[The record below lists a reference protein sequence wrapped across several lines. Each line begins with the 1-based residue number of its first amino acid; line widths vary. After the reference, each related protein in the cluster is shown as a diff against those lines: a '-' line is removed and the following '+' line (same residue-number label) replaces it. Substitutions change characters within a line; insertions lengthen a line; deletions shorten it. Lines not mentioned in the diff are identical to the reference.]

1 MPLISPLPRRT
12 PEVPGDLLVYGPGDV
27 RGCCQ
32 QGETPFSCTS
42 ITISPCFLTA
52 AKLRGTV
59 SVKCYLIVLF
69 AATSVGVI
77 VAAASLFTAL
87 LSTLGG
93 DRRALNPWFFAGF
106 IAVMA
111 GLATVSMA
119 GGGGAGAD
127 GAGANPLLGDFLALG
142 AYPRRAIHGSH
153 NSRSPADRRRSAAL
167 AAGARFE

>member
-1 MPLISPLPRRT
+1 M
-12 PEVPGDLLVYGPGDV
+12 
-27 RGCCQ
+27 
-32 QGETPFSCTS
+32 
-42 ITISPCFLTA
+42 
-52 AKLRGTV
+52 
-59 SVKCYLIVLF
+59 KCYLIVLF